1 MSVADPLPIGKLLDE
16 AVRVSRREFR
26 ALFVPIAIPVACS
39 AAVMTAL
46 QVSLGL
52 EGPEDGLG
60 LPLARLV
67 AFGIAV
73 LVHVVAMMCAY
84 AALQAGGLDAAEGRP
99 IEAGR
104 LWLTLA
110 RPRLLLTWLLAG
122 LGIFLG
128 ILCCVLPGMYLG
140 LLWAVVTAVVLR
152 EDVWGPDALRRSA
165 ELMRHNPAG
174 GLGNHP
180 MFHAFLLIFVGLLL
194 SYAASFL
201 VSIPLLAAMLVV
213 GIRSATSGQ
222 AGDGSELLQSVMWIQ
237 VPTQFMSVLVQMAVQ
252 IFVSVGIAILY
263 FELRRR
269 REGDD
274 LAAAV
279 DSVGVARPQPP
290 PLP

>member
-26 ALFVPIAIPVACS
+26 ALFVPIAIPVAC
-39 AAVMTAL
+39 AAAIVTAL
-46 QVSLGL
+46 QLSLGL
-52 EGPEDGLG
+52 EAPGQSPGD
-60 LPLARLV
+60 LPLARMV
-67 AFGIAV
+67 AWGVSMFLYLI
-73 LVHVVAMMCAY
+73 AMMCAY
-84 AALQAGGLDAAEGRP
+84 AALQAGGIAAAEGRP

-110 RPRLLLTWLLAG
+110 SPRLLLTWLLAG
-122 LGIFLG
+122 LGIFVG
-128 ILCCVLPGMYLG
+128 ILCCILPGMYLG
-140 LLWAVVTAVVLR
+140 LLWALTTAVVLR

-165 ELMRHNPAG
+165 QLMRHNPAG

-180 MFHAFLLIFVGLLL
+180 MLHAFLLMFVGGLL

-201 VSIPLLAAMLVV
+201 VSIPLLAAMMIV
-213 GIRSATSGQ
+213 GIRAATSGGADDSAQ
-222 AGDGSELLQSVMWIQ
+222 LMQTVMWIQ
-237 VPTQFMSVLVQMAVQ
+237 VPTQFMSVLVQMSVQ
-252 IFVSVGIAILY
+252 IFVSVGIAILF

-279 DSVGVARPQPP
+279 DAVGVRPAPIP
-290 PLP
+290 